1 MNWSNPFWMAISNYA
16 QRALKSCLPFDPAIP
31 LLGLYP
37 KEIIRKK
44 TCEKIFLAALFVVAK
59 KLENE
64 GMPFNWGMAEQI
76 VVSVGDGILV
86 C

>member
-1 MNWSNPFWMAISNYA
+1 MIQPFWRAIWNYA
-16 QRALKSCLPFDPAIP
+16 EKALKECLTFDPAIP

-37 KEIIRKK
+37 KEIIRKMMYK
-44 TCEKIFLAALFVVAK
+44 NIYSHTLCGGK

-64 GMPFNWGMAEQI
+64 RVSINWGMAEQI
-76 VVSVGDGILV
+76 VAPDGDGILL